1 MQKTYHFTITK
12 KDNLRYNF
20 LLSQKRLFSA
30 SLMTLAII
38 GGIIALI
45 RYAQGSAPMDALLQ
59 GVLLGVA
66 ASALFFASNVLSTY
80 LRISKLYKNKT
91 LTEFSVDFTVD
102 KTGIHSVSDLG
113 ETTLLWQS
121 VKFIR
126 ETKTAFYVFYEKARA
141 NVIPK
146 EQLTPEDAR
155 ALRSSLALY
164 YKKARTA
171 QTPPEKK

>member
-80 LRISKLYKNKT
+80 LRINKLYKNKT
-91 LTEFSVDFTVD
+91 LTDFSVDFTVD

-113 ETTLLWQS
+113 ETTLLWQN

-126 ETKTAFYVFYEKARA
+126 ETKTAFYVFYEKTRA

>member
-66 ASALFFASNVLSTY
+66 ASALFFTSNVLSTY
-80 LRISKLYKNKT
+80 LRINKLYKNKT
-91 LTEFSVDFTVD
+91 LTDFSVDFTVD
-102 KTGIHSVSDLG
+102 KNGIHSVSDLG
-113 ETTLLWQS
+113 ETTLLWQN

-126 ETKTAFYVFYEKARA
+126 ETKTAFYVFYEKTRA
-141 NVIPK
+141 NVMPK
-146 EQLTPEDAR
+146 GQLSPEAVKT
-155 ALRSSLALY
+155 LRSTLALY
-164 YKKARTA
+164 YKKTRAAATS
-171 QTPPEKK
+171 PEAK

>member
-66 ASALFFASNVLSTY
+66 ASALFFTSNVLSTY
-80 LRISKLYKNKT
+80 LRINKLYKNKT
-91 LTEFSVDFTVD
+91 LTDFSVDFTVD
-102 KTGIHSVSDLG
+102 KAGIHSVSDLG
-113 ETTLLWQS
+113 ETTLLWQN

-126 ETKTAFYVFYEKARA
+126 ETKTAFYVFYEKTRA
-141 NVIPK
+141 NVMPK
-146 EQLTPEDAR
+146 GQLAPEAVKT
-155 ALRSSLALY
+155 LRSTLALY
-164 YKKARTA
+164 YKKTRAA
-171 QTPPEKK
+171 ATPPEAK

>member
-12 KDNLRYNF
+12 QDNLRYNF

-38 GGIIALI
+38 GAIIALI
-45 RYAQGSAPMDALLQ
+45 RFSQGSSAASALLQ

-66 ASALFFASNVLSTY
+66 AAALFFTSNVLSSY
-80 LRISKLYKNKT
+80 LRVNKLYKNKT
-91 LTEFSVDFTVD
+91 LTDFSVDFTVD

-113 ETTLLWQS
+113 EATLLWKN

-126 ETKTAFYVFYEKARA
+126 ETKTAFYVFYDKTRA
-141 NVIPK
+141 NVMPK
-146 EQLTPEDAR
+146 GQLSPEDAKE
-155 ALRSSLALY
+155 LRSTLALY
-164 YKKARTA
+164 YKKTRAA

>member
-66 ASALFFASNVLSTY
+66 ASALFFTSNVLSTY

-91 LTEFSVDFTVD
+91 LTDFSVDFTVD
-102 KTGIHSVSDLG
+102 KAGIHSVSDHG
-113 ETTLLWQS
+113 ETTLLWQN

-126 ETKTAFYVFYEKARA
+126 ETKTAFYVFYEKTRA

-146 EQLTPEDAR
+146 EQLTPEDVR

>member
-20 LLSQKRLFSA
+20 LLSQKRLFGA

-45 RYAQGSAPMDALLQ
+45 RYAQGSAPVDALLQ

-66 ASALFFASNVLSTY
+66 ASALFFTSNVLSTY

-91 LTEFSVDFTVD
+91 LTDFTVDFSVD
-102 KTGIHSVSDLG
+102 KTGIHSVSSLG
-113 ETTLLWQS
+113 DATLLWKN
-121 VKFIR
+121 VTFIR
-126 ETKTAFYVFYEKARA
+126 ETKTAFYVFYDKTRA
-141 NVIPK
+141 NVMPK
-146 EQLTPEDAR
+146 GQLSPEDAKE
-155 ALRSSLALY
+155 LRSILALY
-164 YKKARTA
+164 YKKTRAA
-171 QTPPEKK
+171 QKPPEKK

>member
-20 LLSQKRLFSA
+20 LLSQKRLFGA

-45 RYAQGSAPMDALLQ
+45 RYAQGSAPAEALLQ

-66 ASALFFASNVLSTY
+66 AAALFFTSNVLSTY
-80 LRISKLYKNKT
+80 LRINKLYQNKT
-91 LTEFSVDFTVD
+91 LTDFAVDFTVD

-113 ETTLLWQS
+113 ETTLLWQN

-126 ETKTAFYVFYEKARA
+126 ETKTAFYVFYEKTRA
-141 NVIPK
+141 NVMPKGQIP
-146 EQLTPEDAR
+146 PEDVK
-155 ALRSSLALY
+155 ALRSTLALY
-164 YKKARTA
+164 YKKTRTA
-171 QTPPEKK
+171 EIPPEKK

>member
-1 MQKTYHFTITK
+1 MLKTYHFTITK

-20 LLSQKRLFSA
+20 LLSQKRLVGA

-45 RYAQGSAPMDALLQ
+45 RYAQGSTPVDALLQ

-66 ASALFFASNVLSTY
+66 AAALFFSSNVLSTY
-80 LRISKLYKNKT
+80 MRISKLYKNKT
-91 LTEFSVDFTVD
+91 LTDFSVDFTVD

-113 ETTLLWQS
+113 DATLLWKN

-126 ETKTAFYVFYEKARA
+126 ETKTAIYVFYDKTRA
-141 NVIPK
+141 NVMPK
-146 EQLTPEDAR
+146 GQLPPADVKT
-155 ALRSSLALY
+155 LRSTLALY
-164 YKKARTA
+164 YKKTRTVE
-171 QTPPEKK
+171 TPPEKK